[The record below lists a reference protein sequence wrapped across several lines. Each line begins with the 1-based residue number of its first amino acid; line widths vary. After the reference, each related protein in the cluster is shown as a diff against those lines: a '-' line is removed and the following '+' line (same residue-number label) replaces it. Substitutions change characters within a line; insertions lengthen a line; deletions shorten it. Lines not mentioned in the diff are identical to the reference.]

1 MHLMTDRPPP
11 QRRRRQLSCRS
22 VLPQNRRL
30 HRLLF
35 LLDQD
40 ARTLRDSDDA
50 VKIYPLIARCDRL
63 LLISRIRFGC
73 YDLPMKRL
81 LERSL
86 PIQQP
91 FLQLR
96 RGNPPRPR
104 DVCPKDAVLIAYGE
118 SSPEE
123 RQLFSRLVERNALN
137 LCFASSRVLFV
148 DEENLDGAVA
158 REVSRWEE

>member
-1 MHLMTDRPPP
+1 
-11 QRRRRQLSCRS
+11 
-22 VLPQNRRL
+22 
-30 HRLLF
+30 
-35 LLDQD
+35 
-40 ARTLRDSDDA
+40 
-50 VKIYPLIARCDRL
+50 
-63 LLISRIRFGC
+63 
-73 YDLPMKRL
+73 MKRL

-96 RGNPPRPR
+96 QGETHHVLR

-148 DEENLDGAVA
+148 DEENLDGTVA